1 MNILERSLLLA
12 TEIKKTRLALDLKEN
27 KRLAKKSI
35 DEIDWNLFSRVAIRE
50 HGYSK
55 FPIGL
60 EIIKSNKDNDKEY
73 IRESVKNILKSK
85 EVLNF
90 SKNMYEF
97 KKIINE
103 IIYSVSQPYFLENSA
118 LFENQDIEREYRLF
132 YVDFIRLGIVQRLLS
147 YKVYRNFND
156 SIKKIQRLNKDIEHL
171 HFWNKEVVDEINKV
185 CSNFEEKRI
194 LTVSNILTSIISLIE
209 QVIYENHFD
218 KTIFLDV
225 NDLQVFNRSE
235 NSING
240 LIDFELEVNIGC
252 EFDNIGSDG
261 WIIFLKNKGCLETL
275 LITKKTFKLIPDNK
289 AILKGVIYPYND
301 RAFIE
306 DYINNTK

>member
-35 DEIDWNLFSRVAIRE
+35 DEIDWDLFSKAGIRE

-85 EVLNF
+85 EVLHF
-90 SKNMYEF
+90 SENMYEF
-97 KKIINE
+97 KKIINK
-103 IIYSVSQPYFLENSA
+103 IIYSVSQPYFLENSV

-132 YVDFIRLGIVQRLLS
+132 YVDFIRLGVVQRLLS

-156 SIKKIQRLNKDIEHL
+156 SIKKIQRLNKDVEHL
-171 HFWNKEVVDEINKV
+171 HFWNKRVIDEINKV
-185 CSNFEEKRI
+185 CSNFEERRI

-225 NDLQVFNRSE
+225 NDLQIFNKSE
-235 NSING
+235 SSIDG
-240 LIDFELEVNIGC
+240 LIEFELEVNIGC
-252 EFDNIGSDG
+252 GFDNIGNDG
-261 WIIFLKNKGCLETL
+261 WIIFLKNKEYLETL
-275 LITKKTFKLIPDNK
+275 LITKKTFKLIPENK
-289 AILKGVIYPYND
+289 AIFKGVIYPDND

-306 DYINNTK
+306 DYIKNTK